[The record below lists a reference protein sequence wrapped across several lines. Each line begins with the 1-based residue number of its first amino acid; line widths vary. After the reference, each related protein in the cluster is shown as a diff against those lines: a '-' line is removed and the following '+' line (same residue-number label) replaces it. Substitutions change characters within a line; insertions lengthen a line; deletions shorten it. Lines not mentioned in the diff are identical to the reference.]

1 MPIRNLLVLVLIA
14 LVGCKSAEE
23 RQRAREE
30 KEARRAAEKEQKQ
43 LAKEAAVAER
53 IAEAD
58 AKMQASLPPESPFRQ
73 VHVGMSEGEVEAA
86 LGAPTSKDS
95 TLTGREFVPVN
106 LGGRGSVQTIWFYK
120 GKGRVVF
127 LGATGGVQNRV
138 LDATD
143 DPNEIGYQVTQR
155 PEAK

>member
-1 MPIRNLLVLVLIA
+1 MPIRYLSLLFLIT
-14 LVGCKSAEE
+14 LFGCKSAEE
-23 RQRAREE
+23 RQAAREAKAAEKAAAREE
-30 KEARRAAEKEQKQ
+30 KR
-43 LAKEAAVAER
+43 LAKEAEHAQR

-58 AKMQASLPPESPFRQ
+58 AKLQASLPPESPFRQ

-95 TLTGREFVPVN
+95 TLTGREFVPFN
-106 LGGRGSVQTIWFYK
+106 IGGRGSVQTIWFYK

-138 LDATD
+138 LDAAD
-143 DPNEIGYQVTQR
+143 DPSEIGYKVTQR